1 MKYHCIQILNQGLW
15 KVGPCVTPVKVVMHF
30 RIFFPRNPKAKD
42 TFGWETH
49 FHWSAITLS

>member
-15 KVGPCVTPVKVVMHF
+15 KVGPCVSPVKVVMHF
-30 RIFFPRNPKAKD
+30 RIFFPRNPKAED